1 MLIPLDRARA
11 ILGREADNLSDDQV
25 TRMARELEDYAR
37 LIVRQF
43 DQAET
48 GKVEQRERGVA

>member
-1 MLIPLDRARA
+1 MKISVERARA

-25 TRMARELEDYAR
+25 ARMCRELEDYAR

-43 DQAET
+43 DQVEAGKAE
-48 GKVEQRERGVA
+48 QLERGVV

>member
-1 MLIPLDRARA
+1 MLVPLDRARA

-25 TRMARELEDYAR
+25 ARMCRELEDYAR

-43 DQAET
+43 DQVEA
-48 GKVEQRERGVA
+48 GKAQRVERGVA